1 MCKGVYGALR
11 ADSCTTAGRNFLLIQ
26 HHTEALWKQKELK
39 SEEIYVPKAVSE
51 ITLATSRALTV
62 SIGVFHEQNL
72 DDRSQKIVHMSQKM
86 FCFFSGS
93 TVRFQI
99 RPQVA

>member
-11 ADSCTTAGRNFLLIQ
+11 ADSCTTAGRIFLLIQ

-51 ITLATSRALTV
+51 ITLTTSSAMTLST
-62 SIGVFHEQNL
+62 GVFHEHNL
-72 DDRSQKIVHMSQKM
+72 DDRNSA
-86 FCFFSGS
+86 
-93 TVRFQI
+93 RN
-99 RPQVA
+99 RA